1 MIKTIFTDIGGV
13 LLTNGWD
20 HGERAKAIE
29 FFKLEKE
36 EVDERHHLTFD
47 TYEEGKI
54 SLDEYLTR
62 TVFFKERNF
71 SRDEFKKFMFSQSQ
85 PYDDMLSLMRL
96 VKEKTAVRIVAVSNE
111 GKELTNHRIHTFQ
124 LHSFIDFFLSSCYVH
139 LRKPD
144 EDIFRMALDLAHCYP
159 HEGIYIDDR
168 SMFVEVAGRMGLHGI
183 VHVSA
188 KRTES
193 ELKKLGIEV

>member
-20 HGERAKAIE
+20 HGERAKAVE
-29 FFKLEKE
+29 LFKLEKD

-54 SLDEYLTR
+54 TLDEYLTR
-62 TVFFKERNF
+62 TIFFKERSF
-71 SRDEFKKFMFSQSQ
+71 SRDDFKKFMFEQSQ
-85 PYDDMLSLMRL
+85 PLQEMLDLIKT
-96 VKEKTAVRIVAVSNE
+96 VKEKAKLQIVAVSNE
-111 GKELTNHRIHTFQ
+111 GKELTKHRIHTFQ
-124 LHSFIDFFLSSCYVH
+124 LHSFIDFFVSSCYVH

-144 EDIFRMALDLAHCYP
+144 EDIFRMALDLGHCYP
-159 HEGIYIDDR
+159 SEGIYIDDR
-168 SMFVEVAGRMGLHGI
+168 SMFVEVAVRMGLHGI

-188 KRTES
+188 KQTKI